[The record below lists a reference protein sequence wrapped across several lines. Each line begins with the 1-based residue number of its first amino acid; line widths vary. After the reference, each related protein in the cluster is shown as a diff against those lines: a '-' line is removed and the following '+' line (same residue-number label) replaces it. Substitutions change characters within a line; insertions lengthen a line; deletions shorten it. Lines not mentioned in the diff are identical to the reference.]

1 MKKKR
6 IFIILIIF
14 LISVTI
20 FIQIAYKISNSG
32 NNISKSDKFDILNIS
47 SYEALVEV
55 QISSN
60 KNTNKYI
67 LKQKYLKPNILKQEV
82 IEPENIKGLTT
93 TFDGTNLIIENK
105 SLNLKQVYENYSYIT
120 GNNLNLICFV
130 DEYNKTE
137 NIKEEETENEDI
149 IQIEIKNSKNKYE
162 RFRKLYINKKSN
174 LPTKME
180 ILDVNQNIIVYILYK
195 EIKINQTSKENIL
208 GV

>member
-67 LKQKYLKPNILKQEV
+67 LRQKYFKPNILKQEV

-93 TFDGTNLIIENK
+93 TFDGTNLTIENK

-120 GNNLNLICFV
+120 GNNLNLICFI

-137 NIKEEETENEDI
+137 NIKEEETENEHI

-162 RFRKLYINKKSN
+162 RFRKLYIDKKSN

-180 ILDVNQNIIVYILYK
+180 ILDVNQNTIVYILYK
-195 EIKINQTSKENIL
+195 EIKINRTSKEDIL

>member
-1 MKKKR
+1 MKKKH

-47 SYEALVEV
+47 SYEALAEV
-55 QISSN
+55 QVNSN
-60 KNTNKYI
+60 RNTNKYI
-67 LKQKYLKPNILKQEV
+67 LRQEYFKPNILKQEV

-93 TFDGTNLIIENK
+93 TFDGTNLTIENK
-105 SLNLKQVYENYSYIT
+105 SLNLKQIYENYSYIT
-120 GNNLNLICFV
+120 GNNLSLIGFI
-130 DEYNKTE
+130 DEYNKAE
-137 NIKEEETENEDI
+137 NRKKEETENEDI
-149 IQIEIKNSKNKYE
+149 MQIEIKNGKNKYE
-162 RFRKLYINKKSN
+162 RFRKLYIDKKSN

-180 ILDVNQNIIVYILYK
+180 ILDVNQNIIVYILYR
-195 EIKINQTSKENIL
+195 EIKINETGKEDIL